1 MAPYNDDV
9 TNMFW
14 DMSDSSQIRIRNE
27 LVKTFRMD
35 LKAFIWSRT
44 NFTSVDNFVDSWRR
58 MIIDWNS
65 RIGDIVSEPVHEN
78 NLWGS
83 LSGIHREVMNT
94 TTFIHEMGRKPHSSK
109 EIKQTILKRFIDQY
123 DHLSFLDTCLE
134 Y

>member
-1 MAPYNDDV
+1 MAPYKDV
-9 TNMFW
+9 TDMFW

-35 LKAFIWSRT
+35 LKAFILSRT

-65 RIGDIVSEPVHEN
+65 RIGDVVSEPVHEN
-78 NLWGS
+78 NLWGC

-94 TTFIHEMGRKPHSSK
+94 TTFINEMDHKPYSSK